1 MNNQIYD
8 VAIVGGGAAGVAAA
22 IGAARNGAKKIV
34 VLDREVELGGVLQQC
49 IHNGFGVHMFNE
61 ELTGPAYSERLVEE
75 MSKFNQLL

>member
-1 MNNQIYD
+1 MNNQVYD

-49 IHNGFGVHMFNE
+49 IHNGFGIHLFN
-61 ELTGPAYSERLVEE
+61 
-75 MSKFNQLL
+75 